1 MRRYPKILIPLASFF
16 IIYVPLFFALFQC
29 YCLSEADFFGSPEFE
44 ASDLLN
50 QPSCSL
56 GDSKFLLFTAGYH
69 SSFILDGNIFDPLP
83 VISFQIFLHDLKPH
97 VLRC

>member
-1 MRRYPKILIPLASFF
+1 MRRYPKILILLAFFF
-16 IIYVPLFFALFQC
+16 IFYVPLFFALFQC

-44 ASDLLN
+44 ASDLLS

-56 GDSKFLLFTAGYH
+56 SDSKFLIFTADYD
-69 SSFILDGNIFDPLP
+69 SSFILNNIFDYSPT
-83 VISFQIFLHDLKPH
+83 ISFQILQLDPRSP

>member
-1 MRRYPKILIPLASFF
+1 MRRYPKILILLAFFF
-16 IIYVPLFFALFQC
+16 IFYVPLFFALFQC

-44 ASDLLN
+44 ASDLLS

-56 GDSKFLLFTAGYH
+56 SDSKFLLFTADYD
-69 SSFILDGNIFDPLP
+69 SSFILETNIFDHSPL
-83 VISFQIFLHDLKPH
+83 ISFQTLHLDLRAE